1 MEAIIFF
8 FVGEQIA
15 VKEGNALS
23 RCPKCRNVHDFRRV
37 EVCDEFVS
45 VGSHFLNVCVE
56 LGFCL
61 PNGAQ

>member
-1 MEAIIFF
+1 MEAVVFF

-23 RCPKCRNVHDFRRV
+23 RCPECRDVHYLRRV
-37 EVCDEFVS
+37 EVRDEFVS

-56 LGFCL
+56 LGFRL
-61 PNGAQ
+61 SNGVQ